1 MPTSRLINRAL
12 VLLTIAASIS
22 CSGSDHTTGPDPTVS
37 GIRIYAPPAPMVVD
51 ESYHLTAISE
61 ATGSDLSTDPSLTWS
76 SSNATVATVTLGIVT
91 AVGPGTAEITAEGNG
106 KGGKTTISV
115 TTTVRTLSQDV
126 FTSGVLGF
134 SSARNGGELDAYIVG
149 PAGLT
154 RITANGDQEQFDGWS
169 PNGSRIAVLR
179 FPVDVDF
186 FTSHTL
192 NADGTDD
199 VLVSNGIVNWA
210 PDWKHRGSIVANQVM
225 ISNADGSG
233 SHTVGPAGYYLD
245 GPWWSH
251 DGSHFAFAYSPDAI
265 TLADIYVANAD
276 GSGLIDVT
284 NTPALSEL
292 FADWSPD
299 GSTLA
304 IAGENPAA
312 GVGSGIFTVSTNGTG
327 LKQLT
332 RETDPRGDYEP
343 QWSPDGKRIM
353 FTTYLGAT
361 FGVYIIAPDG
371 GNPQRF
377 SPAGLFS
384 GFGKWSPD
392 GSRIAFTGYNDRSSR
407 FQDIFVMTT
416 DRKSMVRI
424 TKDAADNL
432 GPFWKP

>member
-1 MPTSRLINRAL
+1 MMTPRLINRAF

-22 CSGSDHTTGPDPTVS
+22 CSGSDHTGPEPVVS
-37 GIRIYAPPAPMVVD
+37 GIRIFAPPAPLVVD

-61 ATGSDLSTDPSLTWS
+61 VTGTDLSTDPGLTWS
-76 SSNATVATVTLGIVT
+76 SSNATVATVALGIVT
-91 AVGPGTAEITAEGNG
+91 AVGPGTAQITAEG
-106 KGGKTTISV
+106 GGKRGTTTVSV
-115 TTTVRTLSQDV
+115 TTTIRTLSQDLLP
-126 FTSGVLGF
+126 TGVLGF
-134 SSARNGGELDAYIVG
+134 SSARNGGELDAYIVSSS
-149 PAGLT
+149 GLT
-154 RITANGDQEQFDGWS
+154 RITASGDQEQFDGWS

-192 NADGTDD
+192 NVDGTDD

-233 SHTVGPAGYYLD
+233 SHTVGPAGYFLD

-251 DGSHFAFAYSPDAI
+251 DGSRFAFAYSPDAV

-284 NTPALSEL
+284 NTPALSET

-304 IAGENPAA
+304 ISGENFPA
-312 GVGSGIFTVSTNGTG
+312 GIGSGIFTVSANGTG

-332 RETDPRGDYEP
+332 KEVDPRGDYEP

-361 FGVYIIAPDG
+361 FGIYIIAPEG
-371 GNPQRF
+371 GNAQRF
-377 SPAGLFS
+377 SPSGFFS

-407 FQDIFVMTT
+407 FQDIFIMTA
-416 DRKSMVRI
+416 DRTSIVRI